1 MFQLTCKLFRFEG
14 SGTTSVA
21 RANVTRHG
29 DEQTI
34 LQCHMTQKLQ
44 LNREGRENSRS
55 RWHGVR
61 SLERSIYR
69 TWYIYIWNYDM
80 SSTPARSCSHMSTW
94 DHMELSVDV
103 LICLGDLPRQ
113 CFNLSKYYSINEL
126 SCVIFYCIISN
137 HTISYYITIRLL
149 LLLTSPL
156 LLLLLL
162 LLLWLLLLLLLYQ
175 SISHHI
181 ISLHIIS

>member
-1 MFQLTCKLFRFEG
+1 MSHDMATNKQYCSVTWHRNCSLTGR
-14 SGTTSVA
+14 
-21 RANVTRHG
+21 
-29 DEQTI
+29 DEKIQDRDDMGYAHLSAQYT
-34 LQCHMTQKLQ
+34 
-44 LNREGRENSRS
+44 
-55 RWHGVR
+55 
-61 SLERSIYR
+61 ERDI
-69 TWYIYIWNYDM
+69 YIYIWNYDM

-137 HTISYYITIRLL
+137 HPISYYITIRLL

>member
-1 MFQLTCKLFRFEG
+1 MSHDMATNKQYCSVTWHRNCSLTGR
-14 SGTTSVA
+14 
-21 RANVTRHG
+21 
-29 DEQTI
+29 DEKIQDRDDMGYAHLSAQYT
-34 LQCHMTQKLQ
+34 
-44 LNREGRENSRS
+44 
-55 RWHGVR
+55 
-61 SLERSIYR
+61 ERD
-69 TWYIYIWNYDM
+69 IYIWNYDM

>member
-1 MFQLTCKLFRFEG
+1 MKHNVITWGHLFQLTCKLFRFEG

-44 LNREGRENSRS
+44 LNREGTRKFKIEMTWGTLTWALNIQN
-55 RWHGVR
+55 V
-61 SLERSIYR
+61 IYI
-69 TWYIYIWNYDM
+69 YIYIWNYDM

-94 DHMELSVDV
+94 DQMELSVDV

-137 HTISYYITIRLL
+137 HTI
-149 LLLTSPL
+149 
-156 LLLLLL
+156 
-162 LLLWLLLLLLLYQ
+162 
-175 SISHHI
+175 
-181 ISLHIIS
+181 